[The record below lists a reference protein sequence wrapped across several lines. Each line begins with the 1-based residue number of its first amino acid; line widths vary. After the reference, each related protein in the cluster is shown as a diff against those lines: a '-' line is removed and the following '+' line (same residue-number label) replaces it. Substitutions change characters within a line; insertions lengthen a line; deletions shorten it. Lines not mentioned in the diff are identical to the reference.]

1 MNKTKKTR
9 IYTAE
14 VKHVARSSDWK
25 RKVYSCHRR
34 DDGTYS
40 YSVSEF

>member
-1 MNKTKKTR
+1 MNKTKKPR

-14 VKHVARSSDWK
+14 LKLVASSSYWK